1 MKDARKSDQSQAP
14 GHFENQGPR
23 EQVKRPAVP
32 DLEERHQ
39 RTRDQAPTDTGRED
53 RIRQQ
58 TYEMWEREGP
68 PEGLAHQHWER
79 ATREHDGEE
88 KKTDSQVKG
97 LAGEKPDEQSG
108 SKPSSDA
115 PEPSRT

>member
-14 GHFENQGPR
+14 GHFGNQGPNQ
-23 EQVKRPAVP
+23 QVKRPADP

-39 RTRDQAPTDTGRED
+39 RTRDQAPTDTGREEAV
-53 RIRQQ
+53 RQQ

-79 ATREHDGEE
+79 GEREHDGEA
-88 KKTDSQVKG
+88 KKTDSQVEG
-97 LAGEKPDEQSG
+97 LAGEEPGEQSG
-108 SKPSSDA
+108 PKPSSDT